1 MNRAKLAANWKFS
14 SIVNVACSAC
24 FASVNSSNEE
34 TSHEYQRMCNFRG
47 GTQEVGE
54 NDRIVIYRENARYK
68 MQTRR
73 SDIVE

>member
-1 MNRAKLAANWKFS
+1 MNRAKLTANWKFS

-24 FASVNSSNEE
+24 FAPVNSSNEE
-34 TSHEYQRMCNFRG
+34 TSLEYQRMYNFR

-54 NDRIVIYRENARYK
+54 NDRIVIYRENVRYK

-73 SDIVE
+73 GDIVE

>member
-24 FASVNSSNEE
+24 FASVNSLNEE
-34 TSHEYQRMCNFRG
+34 TSLEYQRMYNFR

-54 NDRIVIYRENARYK
+54 NDRVVIYRKNARNK

-73 SDIVE
+73 GDIVE

>member
-14 SIVNVACSAC
+14 SIVNVACTAC

-34 TSHEYQRMCNFRG
+34 TSLEYQRMYNFR

-73 SDIVE
+73 GDIVE